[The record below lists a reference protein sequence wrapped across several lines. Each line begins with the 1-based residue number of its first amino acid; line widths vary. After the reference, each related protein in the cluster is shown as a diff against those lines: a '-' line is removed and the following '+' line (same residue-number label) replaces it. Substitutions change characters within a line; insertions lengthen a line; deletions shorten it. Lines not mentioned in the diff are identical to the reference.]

1 MANSKTLLQT
11 YCQERHLQFPVYSTE
26 RADGT
31 SGYVSSVLV
40 CDITYESR
48 AIHSSI
54 KLAEEDAARVAY
66 NSLKRASESA
76 LKQRSNMSSNSGYDY
91 TNASGN
97 AAFDTAA
104 RRTGLASRPAN
115 ASNTK
120 DYSQELDSF
129 CKSRDLS
136 EPEYNVQ
143 ESPDGKF
150 TATVVIGKEEY
161 YSNISESD
169 VEAKNYASLIALA
182 EISLNMLNIND
193 NKDGE

>member
-1 MANSKTLLQT
+1 M
-11 YCQERHLQFPVYSTE
+11 YSTE
-26 RADGT
+26 RTDGK

-40 CDITYESR
+40 CDITYESQ

-97 AAFDTAA
+97 AAFDKAA

-161 YSNISESD
+161 YSNISESN
-169 VEAKNYASLIALA
+169 VEAKNYASLVALA